1 MPEPT
6 TELLDSVSYHKHE
19 YAKIDATGWSF
30 EKNDGNGGMLPWLI
44 ALILAAGIVVML
56 HIKRKGNSLTPDPSP
71 EEYSQGRNAGTDAT
85 TPLSNRRGGEATFL
99 ERAQKVVNAHLADE
113 DFNADV
119 FAREMAVSRAQ
130 LLQTTNDTQAVI
142 AMKVGYS
149 DASNFRRAFIHQF
162 GMTPSEYVKQQ
173 KNQIVTSD
181 FQ

>member
-1 MPEPT
+1 MFSENGVSRQ
-6 TELLDSVSYHKHE
+6 LLCRVKVNCRVVHLGVGLLQHPYNL
-19 YAKIDATGWSF
+19 ATG
-30 EKNDGNGGMLPWLI
+30 
-44 ALILAAGIVVML
+44 
-56 HIKRKGNSLTPDPSP
+56 PDYGTV
-71 EEYSQGRNAGTDAT
+71 EYSQGRNAGTDAT

-149 DASNFRRAFIHQF
+149 DASNFHRAFIHQF

-173 KNQIVTSD
+173 KNQIVTPDS
-181 FQ
+181 Q

>member
-99 ERAQKVVNAHLADE
+99 ERAQEVVNAHLADE
-113 DFNADV
+113 DFNAGVAV
-119 FAREMAVSRAQ
+119 FRLMGFGTLCLPRLHMHGNMGLIAVAVSQ
-130 LLQTTNDTQAVI
+130 
-142 AMKVGYS
+142 
-149 DASNFRRAFIHQF
+149 
-162 GMTPSEYVKQQ
+162 
-173 KNQIVTSD
+173 
-181 FQ
+181 

>member
-1 MPEPT
+1 M
-6 TELLDSVSYHKHE
+6 
-19 YAKIDATGWSF
+19 
-30 EKNDGNGGMLPWLI
+30 
-44 ALILAAGIVVML
+44 
-56 HIKRKGNSLTPDPSP
+56 
-71 EEYSQGRNAGTDAT
+71 
-85 TPLSNRRGGEATFL
+85 
-99 ERAQKVVNAHLADE
+99 VNAHLADE

-173 KNQIVTSD
+173 KNQIVTPDS
-181 FQ
+181 Q